1 MKKIKNKPMFFSC
14 LLMVLCC
21 AAFLLYRTARTM
33 HADTTAPQIQVPEQP
48 LQVSVF
54 ASQEELLKGVTAQ
67 DDRDGDLTAEVMI
80 ESFSDLYDESFVT
93 MTVASVDHAGNVAKA
108 KRTLQ
113 YTDYQS
119 PRFTLSGE
127 LRFAEGDS
135 LDVFQYIGAE
145 DVVDGNL
152 DNRVKATVV
161 SNSNMANE
169 AVQSQIEFRVTNSL
183 GDTVHLTLPVE
194 IVSRDEKVS
203 GKGPE
208 LDTYLVYLEKGAS
221 FQAKDYLKKQN
232 EQSAEKSENAADK
245 GTGQA
250 AKQLLVQSNV
260 DTSTPGV
267 YTVDYCYQMGEKN
280 SKKTRLIV
288 VVEE

>member
-14 LLMVLCC
+14 LLMLLCC
-21 AAFLLYRTARTM
+21 AAFFLYRTAKTM
-33 HADTTAPQIQVPEQP
+33 RADTTAPQIQVPEQP

-80 ESFSDLYDESFVT
+80 ESFSNLYEDSFVT

-113 YTDYQS
+113 YTDYKA

-127 LRFAEGDS
+127 LRFAEGAS
-135 LDVFQYIGAE
+135 LDVFRYIGAE

-152 DNRVKATVV
+152 DNRVKATIV
-161 SNSNMANE
+161 SDNNMADE

-183 GDTVHLTLPVE
+183 GDTAHLTLPVE
-194 IVSRDEKVS
+194 IVSKNEVS
-203 GKGPE
+203 AAQGPK
-208 LDTYLVYLEKGAS
+208 LDTYLVYLEKGAA
-221 FQAKDYLKKQN
+221 FQAEDYLKKQDD
-232 EQSAEKSENAADK
+232 QPAEKTKNAADN
-245 GTGQA
+245 GNDQA
-250 AKQLLVQSNV
+250 GKHLQIQSNV
-260 DTSTPGV
+260 DTSMPGV
-267 YTVDYCYQMGEKN
+267 YTVDYCYQIGEKN
-280 SKKTRLIV
+280 SKNTRLFVI
-288 VVEE
+288 VEE